1 MNFML
6 INLLVEVAVLA
17 LNAVNLSLDQLVL
30 KESID
35 LLDFSVL
42 FVAARTL
49 FSIFIERIF

>member
-6 INLLVEVAVLA
+6 INLLIGVAVLA

-35 LLDFSVL
+35 LLDFSIL